1 MKKFTLVLSILCISC
16 MLSYAADELQQ
27 AMPLLQ
33 AQTRTPAQTQQV
45 LQLFASSKQPRT
57 IFAAGASLV
66 RIPPAKV
73 QENALLNLLL
83 NNNNPLRQFFSA
95 VILTSMG
102 ADYRELSEIL
112 REALSGADPVLHAYA
127 AGAYTI
133 LNPQEKQYSDS
144 IIHLYI
150 YDPAFAQRAMN
161 VISSGDKQTLRYLKE
176 AARDEQ
182 PQIRAAAATWLGN
195 LQDKKAA
202 AQLLK
207 MASKETNA
215 EASAAIA
222 QGLAKNQSWTL
233 QKAVKKLNLSYK
245 TQPAATYAL
254 ALGFMTGNAIEP
266 LKQSLVNKDINT
278 RINAARAAA
287 YMAGVLDSDQA
298 RLYSNEPVFDT
309 FLLKSLIPALSALA
323 QSGSAEEK
331 LYAQNALNQLAKL
344 K

>member
-176 AARDEQ
+176 AAR
-182 PQIRAAAATWLGN
+182 N